1 VRKGRFTTPQSF
13 NWVWLILCWF
23 TWTVYSPELSA
34 NSRTKSSFSV
44 RQILLHSKSFDLHL
58 GWPASPTQLVQPVL
72 VVYASGDGGWFG
84 AAVDMFKAITQFGY
98 STAGFSSRSYMKDL
112 SFGDSPITLDDLVGD
127 YRIILDEARR
137 GLALPTGTRVILTGW
152 SRGAAFAMLAG
163 SDEQIR
169 PAVTGV
175 VAIGLPHKEELDIRR
190 RGRMI
195 FLGNFRPTPL
205 HLLFDTYDRVSA
217 LAPLPCALIQSTHD
231 DFLPATAAQLLFGPD
246 SAVKRFYAV
255 AARNH
260 RFSGGKE
267 EFQRDLQE
275 ALAWICQFPDSPPS
289 GQLAVT
295 PGKE

>member
-1 VRKGRFTTPQSF
+1 VPRSLS
-13 NWVWLILCWF
+13 WVGLILCWF
-23 TWTVYSPELSA
+23 TWTASSSYLWA
-34 NSRTKSSFSV
+34 NPRTQSSYSV
-44 RQILLHSKSFDLHL
+44 RQILLHGKSFDLHL
-58 GWPASPTQLVQPVL
+58 GWPASPAQLVQPVL

-84 AAVDMFKAITQFGY
+84 AAVDMFKAITRFGY

-112 SFGDSPITLDDLVGD
+112 SFGDSPITLDDLIGD

-137 GLALPTGTRVILTGW
+137 GLALPVGTRVILTGW
-152 SRGAAFAMLAG
+152 SRGAAFAVLAG

-169 PAVTGV
+169 PSVAGV

-190 RGRMI
+190 RGLKI

-205 HLLFDTYDRVSA
+205 HLLFDTYGQVPA

-231 DFLPATAAQLLFGPD
+231 DFLPATAARSLFGPD

-255 AARNH
+255 TAHNH

-267 EFQRDLQE
+267 EFQRDLE
-275 ALAWICQFPDSPPS
+275 NALAWICQFPDSSPS

-295 PGKE
+295 AEKP